1 MPDPAGPE
9 EATVMGKGKSS
20 LELTL
25 DRGEKDLERL
35 EDLAEHDEKKVR
47 RIVERAVKTYLALRR
62 GIPDRI
68 WEEILGVADEKDVDP
83 GAILAAYAK
92 DGWKRRRRDL

>member
-1 MPDPAGPE
+1 MA
-9 EATVMGKGKSS
+9 KRKSS
-20 LELTL
+20 LELNL
-25 DRGEKDLERL
+25 DLSGKEQERL
-35 EDLAEHDEKKVR
+35 EQLAERDDRKVR
-47 RIVERAVKTYLALRR
+47 RLVERAVKTYLALRR

>member
-1 MPDPAGPE
+1 MSI
-9 EATVMGKGKSS
+9 MGKGKSS

-25 DRGEKDLERL
+25 DLGDKEQERL
-35 EDLAEHDEKKVR
+35 EDLAEHDDKKVR

-62 GIPDRI
+62 AIPDKV
-68 WEEILGVADEKDVDP
+68 WEEIRGVADEKGVDP
-83 GAILAAYAK
+83 GAILGAYLK

>member
-1 MPDPAGPE
+1 
-9 EATVMGKGKSS
+9 MGKGKSS
-20 LELTL
+20 LEVTL
-25 DRGEKDLERL
+25 DLGEKDLERL

-47 RIVERAVKTYLALRR
+47 RIAERAVNTYLALRR
-62 GIPDRI
+62 MIPDRL
-68 WEEILGVADEKDVDP
+68 WEEISALAAEKDVDP